1 MSFPAKN
8 SLAETNSLTSEQ
20 QKNIEKSFLRIVIQ
34 TTGHSAAFILRK
46 NPEGHFLET
55 SRTGKIPPEL
65 ITDSFLKTLTDLTS
79 PKTTQIGSDWSSL
92 ALPLTSAAFSSD
104 EDKLPYGFVIA
115 FSALGNTV
123 SACTPE
129 VINDIVLCAQEILP
143 PTNSLVSNIVNRAA
157 LPGRTESYSA
167 LETMTAQA
175 KKNEKPVN
183 FGLIK
188 LNLSNLTLINER
200 HGWENA
206 DIILDEVVQRLKQL
220 LPDESFL
227 GYLGGSHFM
236 IMTPLGYSAINTKSL
251 VNSIL
256 RLTVTPIS
264 IGAGQLPFT
273 LSVGWAMF
281 PADNQNAEELL
292 LEARAALAES
302 NRFGGGHD
310 YRATKEITTR
320 FQTFS
325 SLEQDLSRAV
335 KHDALFLT
343 WMPIVETASQH
354 IIGHEALLR
363 WNRPGFG
370 EVAPEL
376 FIQCA
381 EEAGII
387 EQLDG
392 WSLRTACKEA
402 TRWRNDLRVCVN
414 VSPVWLVNERLSSLV
429 AEVLKET
436 GLAPERL
443 QIELS
448 ECSPF
453 GPPAIAHKEMARVRA
468 MGVRIALDDFGRGYA
483 SLERL
488 SNFPLD
494 QIKLDRSFMQGL
506 GENMRV
512 DDIMRAVL
520 RLTRSLNITCCAK
533 GIETEYQMAFLDTY
547 GCEEVQGYLLGA
559 PVRDREIPPQSD

>member
-1 MSFPAKN
+1 
-8 SLAETNSLTSEQ
+8 
-20 QKNIEKSFLRIVIQ
+20 
-34 TTGHSAAFILRK
+34 
-46 NPEGHFLET
+46 
-55 SRTGKIPPEL
+55 
-65 ITDSFLKTLTDLTS
+65 
-79 PKTTQIGSDWSSL
+79 
-92 ALPLTSAAFSSD
+92 
-104 EDKLPYGFVIA
+104 
-115 FSALGNTV
+115 
-123 SACTPE
+123 
-129 VINDIVLCAQEILP
+129 
-143 PTNSLVSNIVNRAA
+143 
-157 LPGRTESYSA
+157 
-167 LETMTAQA
+167 
-175 KKNEKPVN
+175 
-183 FGLIK
+183 
-188 LNLSNLTLINER
+188 
-200 HGWENA
+200 
-206 DIILDEVVQRLKQL
+206 VQRLKQL

-392 WSLRTACKEA
+392 WSLT
-402 TRWRNDLRVCVN
+402 
-414 VSPVWLVNERLSSLV
+414 
-429 AEVLKET
+429 
-436 GLAPERL
+436 
-443 QIELS
+443 
-448 ECSPF
+448 
-453 GPPAIAHKEMARVRA
+453 
-468 MGVRIALDDFGRGYA
+468 
-483 SLERL
+483 
-488 SNFPLD
+488 FPILP
-494 QIKLDRSFMQGL
+494 S
-506 GENMRV
+506 
-512 DDIMRAVL
+512 
-520 RLTRSLNITCCAK
+520 
-533 GIETEYQMAFLDTY
+533 
-547 GCEEVQGYLLGA
+547 
-559 PVRDREIPPQSD
+559 